1 MLLVKIHYRPLIH
14 RKEQSITSTEKTA
27 TPRLVLI
34 IGGARSGKSS
44 FAEQLAA
51 SSGRPVAFIATATAD
66 DNEMRERIARHRASR
81 RRQWHT
87 LEEPLD
93 LSGAAR
99 RASELADVLLLDC
112 VTLWLGNVLSQASK
126 QHESAPI
133 HPANA
138 ASLLPSGSGET
149 QGELVLRTQAG
160 CKEKDDKEEEV
171 EELSLP
177 GRLFDES
184 ALKEIEALLTVVKE
198 LAPGKTLIVVTNEV
212 GLGIV
217 PAYPLGRLY
226 RDTLG
231 YVNQQLARA
240 ADRVYLMVAGI
251 AVDIKRLNEETS
263 L

>member
-1 MLLVKIHYRPLIH
+1 
-14 RKEQSITSTEKTA
+14 
-27 TPRLVLI
+27 
-34 IGGARSGKSS
+34 
-44 FAEQLAA
+44 
-51 SSGRPVAFIATATAD
+51 
-66 DNEMRERIARHRASR
+66 MRERIARHRASR
-81 RRQWHT
+81 PRQWHT

-93 LSGAAR
+93 LSGATR

-112 VTLWLGNVLSQASK
+112 VTLWFGNVLSQASK

-138 ASLLPSGSGET
+138 ASR
-149 QGELVLRTQAG
+149 LVLRTQAG

-177 GRLFDES
+177 GRLFDERT
-184 ALKEIEALLTVVKE
+184 LKEIEALLTVVKS
-198 LAPGKTLIVVTNEV
+198 LAPGKTLIVVSNEV

-251 AVDIKRLNEETS
+251 AVDIKRLNAETS